1 MSILKQLVSGLVYLQ
16 KEKKIAHRDV
26 KPENV
31 IIFKNNIYKL
41 GDFGE
46 AKGTKTYDK
55 LSTLR
60 GTDTYMS
67 PILYNGLKME
77 KEDVVHDLYKS
88 DVFSLGYSML
98 YAVSLNHDI
107 IKEIRKYEKMEDIEK
122 CLYRRMKP
130 RYSDNFINIILKM
143 VNPDENKRVDFI
155 GLDKLIN

>member
-55 LSTLR
+55 LST

-77 KEDVVHDLYKS
+77 KEDRS
-88 DVFSLGYSML
+88 D
-98 YAVSLNHDI
+98 
-107 IKEIRKYEKMEDIEK
+107 K
-122 CLYRRMKP
+122 
-130 RYSDNFINIILKM
+130 
-143 VNPDENKRVDFI
+143 
-155 GLDKLIN
+155 